1 MKSVKRKDWKPSNKN
16 AQVVSRHDA
25 RFLLLL
31 MAVIC
36 VDSCVSKVGFMT
48 LSNAASLRKG
58 MSIAESKSV
67 LPQLPQ
73 YEFSLDSIHEDEPVL
88 VDAYYVVS
96 GDYVAQ
102 YILAFSKDRLL
113 YWGYPH
119 EFARSKDAFINT
131 IGEQAV
137 IKLKQ
142 LEYEEA
148 QKRQKERAQEK
159 QDNQRSGR

>member
-1 MKSVKRKDWKPSNKN
+1 MKSVKRKNWKPRKTIRRL
-16 AQVVSRHDA
+16 VSRHDA

-36 VDSCVSKVGFMT
+36 VNGCASKVGFMT
-48 LSNAASLRKG
+48 LSDAANLRKG
-58 MSIAESKSV
+58 MSVVESKSV
-67 LPQLPQ
+67 LPRPPK
-73 YEFSLDSIHEDEPVL
+73 YEFSLDSIHEGEPVL
-88 VDAYYVVS
+88 IDAYYVIS
-96 GDYVAQ
+96 GDYSAH

-119 EFARSKDAFINT
+119 EFARSRDAYINA

-137 IKLKQ
+137 TRLKQ

-148 QKRQKERAQEK
+148 QERQKEELEAENK
-159 QDNQRSGR
+159 HTAH